1 MVNDVSILGTYRYNM
16 YNSEKIII
24 AKMSSK
30 VEGFF
35 DQDGIYAS
43 INTNCLHTF
52 KVNPKLILAWIH
64 SKIFNFVFE
73 VFFDGL
79 RMSGGY
85 LPYSAPYLSCMYYP
99 VLEKDYEQAII
110 TLINQIISIKAVNPN
125 APVSTEV
132 FAIDRLLY
140 KLYGLTEEEIKIIEN
155 S

>member
-1 MVNDVSILGTYRYNM
+1 M
-16 YNSEKIII
+16 
-24 AKMSSK
+24 
-30 VEGFF
+30 
-35 DQDGIYAS
+35 
-43 INTNCLHTF
+43 
-52 KVNPKLILAWIH
+52 NPKLILAWIH